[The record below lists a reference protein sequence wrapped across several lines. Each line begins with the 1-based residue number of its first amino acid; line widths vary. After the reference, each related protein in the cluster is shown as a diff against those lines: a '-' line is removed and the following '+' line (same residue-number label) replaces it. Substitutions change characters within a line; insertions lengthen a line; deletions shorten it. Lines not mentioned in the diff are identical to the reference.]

1 MPTPA
6 RRESDN
12 SRAFQPIGV
21 FDSGIGGLTVVQAL
35 RDILPRESI
44 FYIGD
49 TARLPYGGKD
59 RQTIERY
66 SLEISGLLLAENA
79 KMIVVACNTASALAL
94 PRLQEVL
101 KIPVLGVIA
110 PGSRAA
116 VQQTRNGHIGV
127 VGTRA
132 TISSR
137 AYERTIHALDPELR
151 VTSQACPLLVP
162 LIEEAWFEDPVTR
175 DVLHRYLDPLLAAG
189 IDTLVLG
196 CTHYP
201 LLVSVIEEMVGRE
214 VRLVDS
220 ARNCAA
226 AVQQTLAELQL
237 ENGSSC
243 SGRLEVA
250 LTDSSNPFLQT
261 AEKALALRIDK
272 LETRLVQ
279 GVMLSAE
286 MAGGG
291 SL

>member
-1 MPTPA
+1 
-6 RRESDN
+6 
-12 SRAFQPIGV
+12 
-21 FDSGIGGLTVVQAL
+21 
-35 RDILPRESI
+35 
-44 FYIGD
+44 
-49 TARLPYGGKD
+49 
-59 RQTIERY
+59 
-66 SLEISGLLLAENA
+66 
-79 KMIVVACNTASALAL
+79 
-94 PRLQEVL
+94 
-101 KIPVLGVIA
+101 
-110 PGSRAA
+110 
-116 VQQTRNGHIGV
+116 
-127 VGTRA
+127 
-132 TISSR
+132 
-137 AYERTIHALDPELR
+137 
-151 VTSQACPLLVP
+151 
-162 LIEEAWFEDPVTR
+162 VTR

-201 LLVSVIEEMVGRE
+201 LLVSAIEEMVGRE

-261 AEKALALRIDK
+261 AQKALALRIDK

-291 SL
+291 RL